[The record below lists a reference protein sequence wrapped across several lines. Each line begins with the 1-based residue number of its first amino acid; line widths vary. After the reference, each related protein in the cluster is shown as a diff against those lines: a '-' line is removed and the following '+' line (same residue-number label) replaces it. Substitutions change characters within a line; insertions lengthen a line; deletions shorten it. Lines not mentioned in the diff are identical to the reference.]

1 MTQMKSSAYPQ
12 DNDSGM
18 LVATQKGDKI
28 DWQTDP
34 FMHFE
39 CVQSKS
45 VYRSRPQVKLN
56 KIMSI
61 KLWTFS
67 CQSVLTYALFK

>member
-1 MTQMKSSAYPQ
+1 MTQVKSSAYPQ

-18 LVATQKGDKI
+18 LVAAQKGDKI

-39 CVQSKS
+39 CVQSKFF
-45 VYRSRPQVKLN
+45 
-56 KIMSI
+56 
-61 KLWTFS
+61 FS
-67 CQSVLTYALFK
+67 Q

>member
-1 MTQMKSSAYPQ
+1 MTQVKSSAYPQ

-18 LVATQKGDKI
+18 LVAAQKGDKI

-39 CVQSKS
+39 CVQSKFFSRNRFNSLSPS
-45 VYRSRPQVKLN
+45 VV
-56 KIMSI
+56 
-61 KLWTFS
+61 
-67 CQSVLTYALFK
+67 C